1 MKTTKR
7 ARKNEARQ
15 KLKLVSERITKE
27 ANKNIDTPEEL
38 MHSLSD
44 VVHYAL
50 TIIFAMILSSLLFFV
65 VSKQFDDHFSKQLA
79 NRTAMHSETVSKN
92 DVHTFVNSIVGIEPL
107 IEPESRDTGDAIP
120 KKHSVEGMRINNTTQ
135 PSNEDYQKVVASNM
149 QYLEYFNSVNRARES
164 LSNNANNDDKEIRR
178 VRVVPAAGFETKEN
192 IFVDIVNYE
201 SDKQPSKD
209 EIAENISKRSAYL
222 MSLKYT
228 DGRLKLAAAER
239 ENQKIAN
246 EEPNID
252 DAMTIIKE
260 NGLTLAYLFF
270 VMVGLLLY
278 SEHRKE
284 KKIRLAYIEEDASQ
298 SEAAPAILK
307 INNNKDLTRYSNKL

>member
-1 MKTTKR
+1 MKPTKR
-7 ARKNEARQ
+7 AKKNQARKQ
-15 KLKLVSERITKE
+15 LKLDSERITKE
-27 ANKNIDTPEEL
+27 ANQNIETPQEL

-178 VRVVPAAGFETKEN
+178 VRIVPAAGLETKDN

-201 SDKQPSKD
+201 RDKKPSKN
-209 EIAENISKRSAYL
+209 EIAENIKKESAFL
-222 MSLKYT
+222 LASENTEEGK
-228 DGRLKLAAAER
+228 LKLAAAER
-239 ENQKIAN
+239 ENQKITNKEPDAN
-246 EEPNID
+246 PTPTFIREHGISLFILLYVMWGSLQYNDYRKDKKRRLVYEEDESQSEVSP
-252 DAMTIIKE
+252 TIIK
-260 NGLTLAYLFF
+260 
-270 VMVGLLLY
+270 
-278 SEHRKE
+278 
-284 KKIRLAYIEEDASQ
+284 
-298 SEAAPAILK
+298 
-307 INNNKDLTRYSNKL
+307 INNHKDLNRYSNKL